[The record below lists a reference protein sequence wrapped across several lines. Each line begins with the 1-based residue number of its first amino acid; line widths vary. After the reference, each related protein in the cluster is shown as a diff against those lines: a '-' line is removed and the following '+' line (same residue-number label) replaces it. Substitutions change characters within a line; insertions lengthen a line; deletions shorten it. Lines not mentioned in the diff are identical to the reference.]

1 MAAAVTV
8 AVMRHFDLVVIG
20 SGSGN
25 SILIDELSGR
35 STAIVEESTFGGTC
49 LNVGCIPTKMYVYA
63 ADVANTVGVAGRYG
77 LDASLNAVHWAEI
90 RNRVFGRIDPIS
102 AGGRNYRRDSDTVT
116 LFEGHA
122 EFTGPRRLRIT
133 TGPSAGEEITADD
146 VVVATGSRA
155 KVPPVVANSGVTFH
169 TSDTVMRMADLPA
182 RIVIVGGGY
191 VAAEFAH
198 IFSALGTEVTLTVR
212 GPQLL
217 GQLDE
222 EIGRRFNKLAA
233 MHWDV
238 RLDTEIRAVS
248 AAGSGVELTI
258 SDGSTLAA
266 DTLLVATGRTPNS
279 DRLGLAS
286 AGVETD
292 DFERVVVDEYQR
304 TTAPGVW
311 ALGDVSS
318 PAQLKHVANQDA
330 RVVAHNLA
338 HPSQLQRSNHTAI
351 PYAVF
356 TDPQLASV
364 GLTEQQARAR
374 GLRYVSATQAFGG
387 TAFGWAME
395 DTTGACKVLADPDT
409 GCLLGAHLM
418 GPYASTLI
426 QPLIQAMAFGQ
437 HVHDVARNQY
447 WIHPALSEV
456 VENALLRLDVG
467 HRPDP
472 PF

>member
-1 MAAAVTV
+1 
-8 AVMRHFDLVVIG
+8 MRHFDLVIIG

-25 SILIDELSGR
+25 SILTEELAGR

-63 ADVANTVGVAGRYG
+63 ADVANAVGVAGRYG
-77 LDASLNAVHWAEI
+77 LDASLHAVHWAEI

-102 AGGRNYRRDSDTVT
+102 AGGRNYRRDSAGVT
-116 LFEGHA
+116 LFEGHV
-122 EFTGPRRLRIT
+122 EFTGPRRLRLT
-133 TGPSAGEEITADD
+133 TGASAGEEFTAGD
-146 VVVATGSRA
+146 VVIATGSRA
-155 KVPPVVANSGVTFH
+155 YVPPVIADSGITFH
-169 TSDTVMRMADLPA
+169 TSDTVMRMAERPA
-182 RIVIVGGGY
+182 RMIIVGAGY

-198 IFSALGTEVTLTVR
+198 IFSALGTDVTLLVR
-212 GPQLL
+212 GPQVL

-222 EIGRRFNKLAA
+222 EIGRRFNKLARL
-233 MHWDV
+233 HWDV
-238 RLDTEIRAVS
+238 RLNTEVRA
-248 AAGSGVELTI
+248 AAMDGAGIALTLG
-258 SDGSTLAA
+258 DGSTVAA
-266 DTLLVATGRTPNS
+266 DALLVATGRTPNS
-279 DRLGLAS
+279 DRLGLPS
-286 AGVETD
+286 AGVEVGD
-292 DFERVVVDEYQR
+292 GGRIRVDEHQR
-304 TTAPGVW
+304 TTAEGVW

-338 HPSQLQRSNHTAI
+338 HPESLQRSNHTAI
-351 PYAVF
+351 PSAVF

-364 GLTEQQARAR
+364 GLTEQQARSQ
-374 GLRYVSATQAFGG
+374 GVRYVSAVQDFGG

-395 DTTGACKVLADPDT
+395 DTTGACKVLADPET

-456 VENALLRLDVG
+456 VENALLRLDVD
-467 HRPDP
+467 HRPDRP
-472 PF
+472 Y